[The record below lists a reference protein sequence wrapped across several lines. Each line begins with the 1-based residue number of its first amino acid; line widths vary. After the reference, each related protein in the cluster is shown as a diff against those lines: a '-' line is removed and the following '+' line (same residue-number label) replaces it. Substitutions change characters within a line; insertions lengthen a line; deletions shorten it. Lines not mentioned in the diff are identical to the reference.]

1 MDWQQFRSLQVGD
14 IIRSKRTGIYWIVS
28 FIDQD
33 NVSATEMLDAGRDCA
48 ITRPCDWEFIRRPRD
63 SS

>member
-1 MDWQQFRSLQVGD
+1 MDWRQFRNLHVGD

-28 FIDQD
+28 FVDQD
-33 NVSATEMLDAGRDCA
+33 NVSANEMMDAGHDCT